1 MSDPREPRDST
12 ALPAAP
18 APDILAEL
26 GELAYG
32 LFALAEAGELSEVR
46 SLEDSRAGQVPA
58 QAERISASDSAR
70 RQALLGE
77 LGSLDI

>member
-1 MSDPREPRDST
+1 MTEPREPVD
-12 ALPAAP
+12 LPEP
-18 APDILAEL
+18 PTPDILAEL

-32 LFALAEAGELSEVR
+32 LFALAEAGDLSEVR

-58 QAERISASDSAR
+58 QAVRVSESDTAR

-77 LGSLDI
+77 LGNLDI

>member
-1 MSDPREPRDST
+1 MTDPREPVV
-12 ALPAAP
+12 LPEPP
-18 APDILAEL
+18 APDILTEL

-32 LFALAEAGELSEVR
+32 LFALAEPGDLDGVR
-46 SLEDSRAGQVPA
+46 SLGDSRAGQVPA
-58 QAERISASDSAR
+58 QAERISENETAR

>member
-1 MSDPREPRDST
+1 MTDAREP
-12 ALPAAP
+12 ALPEAP

-32 LFALAEAGELSEVR
+32 LFALAEAGELGEVR
-46 SLEDSRAGQVPA
+46 SLEDSRAGHVPA
-58 QAERISASDSAR
+58 QAERITESETAR

-77 LGSLDI
+77 LGSLNI